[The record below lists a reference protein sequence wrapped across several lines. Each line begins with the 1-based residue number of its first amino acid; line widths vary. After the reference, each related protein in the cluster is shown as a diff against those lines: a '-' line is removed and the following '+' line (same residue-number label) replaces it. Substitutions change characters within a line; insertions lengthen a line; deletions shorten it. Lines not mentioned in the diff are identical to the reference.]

1 MAAIPPVMLVM
12 DISTLSSATTR
23 EWLEFSRVG
32 TCYIPRVIYEEMR
45 LLFDRS
51 PDPDLERISR
61 EFNRFYPHSG
71 WKITDVVGHHP
82 ALKTTT
88 SHALT
93 KRARVS
99 LAVAKC
105 AYGLAQEFPQN
116 LVVLVA
122 SDRSLLQKVYD
133 MQVDNLCGIPGS
145 GLIQWS
151 RSGQRPIA
159 IIQKIQQMRTIVG
172 TRSGVSA
179 TQPTSSL
186 KSAGTRSASTRLGAA
201 GGRTSPT
208 SPSHNTATKP
218 KKVLIR
224 PSFSISNWVSQ
235 LIAIGFTLGA
245 LAIAAWIVWTLF
257 LGNEFNPQ
265 EFLPSSNSSEAP
277 ETFSEPVKQA
287 RG

>member
-1 MAAIPPVMLVM
+1 MAAIPPVMLVL
-12 DISTLSSATTR
+12 DISTLSSATPR
-23 EWLEFSRVG
+23 EWIEFSRVG
-32 TCYIPRVIYEEMR
+32 TCCIPQVIYEEMR

-71 WKITDVVGHHP
+71 WKITDVVGHHT
-82 ALKTTT
+82 ALKTNT

-122 SDRSLLQKVYD
+122 SDRELQQKVYD
-133 MQVDNLCGIPGS
+133 MQVDNLCAIPGS

-159 IIQKIQQMRTIVG
+159 VIQKIQQMRTTVG
-172 TRSGVSA
+172 SRSAVGGL
-179 TQPTSSL
+179 TKPTSGS
-186 KSAGTRSASTRLGAA
+186 KTATTGIK
-201 GGRTSPT
+201 RTSIPAASPT
-208 SPSHNTATKP
+208 RNTSITP
-218 KKVLIR
+218 KRSLTR
-224 PSFSISNWVSQ
+224 PSFGISGLVSQ

-245 LAIAAWIVWTLF
+245 LAIVAWIVWTLF

-265 EFLPSSNSSEAP
+265 QILPSSNSSEQSTR
-277 ETFSEPVKQA
+277 TFS
-287 RG
+287 

>member
-1 MAAIPPVMLVM
+1 MAAIPPVMLVL
-12 DISTLSSATTR
+12 DISTLSSATPR

-32 TCYIPRVIYEEMR
+32 TCCIPQVIYEEMR

-71 WKITDVVGHHP
+71 WKITDVVGHHT

-122 SDRSLLQKVYD
+122 SDRELQQKIYD
-133 MQVDNLCGIPGS
+133 MQVDNLCAIPGS

-159 IIQKIQQMRTIVG
+159 VIQKIQQMRATVG
-172 TRSGVSA
+172 TKAAVSSVKSMTGSKTTGSKTA
-179 TQPTSSL
+179 TTGIKRTPIP
-186 KSAGTRSASTRLGAA
+186 SASSTRNTSIAPKRAA
-201 GGRTSPT
+201 M
-208 SPSHNTATKP
+208 
-218 KKVLIR
+218 R
-224 PSFSISNWVSQ
+224 PSLGITSWVSQ

-265 EFLPSSNSSEAP
+265 QILPSSNSSE
-277 ETFSEPVKQA
+277 ETTKTF
-287 RG
+287 G

>member
-1 MAAIPPVMLVM
+1 MAAIPPVMLVL
-12 DISTLSSATTR
+12 DISTLSSATPR
-23 EWLEFSRVG
+23 EWIEFSRVG
-32 TCYIPRVIYEEMR
+32 TCCIPQVIYEEMR

-71 WKITDVVGHHP
+71 WKITDVVGHHT

-122 SDRSLLQKVYD
+122 SDRELQQKVYD
-133 MQVDNLCGIPGS
+133 MQVDNLCAIPSS

-159 IIQKIQQMRTIVG
+159 VIQKIQQMRTTVG
-172 TRSGVSA
+172 S
-179 TQPTSSL
+179 
-186 KSAGTRSASTRLGAA
+186 RSAVGSTKPISGSKTATTGIKRTSIPA
-201 GGRTSPT
+201 TSPT
-208 SPSHNTATKP
+208 RNTSITP
-218 KKVLIR
+218 KRAAMR
-224 PSFSISNWVSQ
+224 PSLGITSWVSQ

-265 EFLPSSNSSEAP
+265 QLLPSSNSSE
-277 ETFSEPVKQA
+277 ETTKTF
-287 RG
+287 G

>member
-1 MAAIPPVMLVM
+1 MAAIPPVMLVL
-12 DISTLSSATTR
+12 DISTLSSATPR
-23 EWLEFSRVG
+23 EWIEFSRVG
-32 TCYIPRVIYEEMR
+32 TCCIPQVIYEEMR

-71 WKITDVVGHHP
+71 WKITDVVGHHA
-82 ALKTTT
+82 ALKTNT

-116 LVVLVA
+116 LIVLVA
-122 SDRSLLQKVYD
+122 SDRELQQKVYD
-133 MQVDNLCGIPGS
+133 MQVDNLCAIPGS

-159 IIQKIQQMRTIVG
+159 VIQKIQQLRAKVG
-172 TRSGVSA
+172 TKTAVGSTKPV
-179 TQPTSSL
+179 TSS
-186 KSAGTRSASTRLGAA
+186 KTATTGIKKTSIPAA
-201 GGRTSPT
+201 SPT
-208 SPSHNTATKP
+208 HNTSITP
-218 KKVLIR
+218 KRALMR
-224 PSFSISNWVSQ
+224 PSLGISGLVSQ

-245 LAIAAWIVWTLF
+245 LAVVAWIVWTLF
-257 LGNEFNPQ
+257 LGKEFNPQ
-265 EFLPSSNSSEAP
+265 QIIPFSNSSEQTTG
-277 ETFSEPVKQA
+277 TFS
-287 RG
+287 